1 VSWSD
6 GDRRSGG
13 TTAIDATSVAGTPS
27 LLRAINERTVLECV
41 RRVGPI
47 SRAQLARETALSK
60 PTVSQALAGLQ
71 QAGLVREAGRSK
83 GGKGPTAI
91 LYQLNPRA
99 GWVVGIDIGRRF
111 VRAAIADVTGGFV
124 ARRDERARVRSAAT
138 LIAQVGEVA
147 HGLAAD
153 AGIRWRQVTAAAVG
167 SPGVFHPG
175 QREVSL
181 AHSLPGWGR
190 DGIVELVRRE
200 LGTKTVFE
208 NDVNL
213 AALGE
218 ATHGL
223 GRGIDHLAYLHL
235 GTGVG
240 LGIVV
245 HGELYRGAGGG
256 AGEVAYLPLA
266 GTDVEGPDSRRRG
279 PLDVWASADGVVRA
293 ARDEGITGSLTAA
306 KVFAAAAAGDE
317 RAGRVVAAEAERI
330 ALAVAAVSAV
340 LDPELVIL
348 GGGIGMNAELLLDH
362 VRGRAAELSPFRP
375 RIEVSVLREEAT
387 LYGSVAL
394 ALTAAHELLFDR
406 TAATG

>member
-1 VSWSD
+1 MSWSD

-71 QAGLVREAGRSK
+71 HAGLVREAGRSK

-138 LIAQVGEVA
+138 LIAQVGEIA

-223 GRGIDHLAYLHL
+223 GRDVDHLAYLHL

-256 AGEVAYLPLA
+256 AGEIAYLPLA
-266 GTDVEGPDSRRRG
+266 GTDVEAPDSRRRG

-387 LYGSVAL
+387 LNGSVAL
-394 ALTAAHELLFDR
+394 ALTAAHERLFDR

>member
-1 VSWSD
+1 M
-6 GDRRSGG
+6 
-13 TTAIDATSVAGTPS
+13 
-27 LLRAINERTVLECV
+27 LRAINERTVLECV

-71 QAGLVREAGRSK
+71 HAGLVREAGRSK

-111 VRAAIADVTGGFV
+111 VRAAIADVTGEFV

-138 LIAQVGEVA
+138 LIAQVGEIA

-223 GRGIDHLAYLHL
+223 GRGVDHLAYLHL

-245 HGELYRGAGGG
+245 LGELYRGAGGG

-406 TAATG
+406 TSATG

>member
-138 LIAQVGEVA
+138 LIAQVGEIA

-223 GRGIDHLAYLHL
+223 GRGVDHLAYLHL

-245 HGELYRGAGGG
+245 LGELYRGAGGG

-406 TAATG
+406 TSATG

>member
-1 VSWSD
+1 M
-6 GDRRSGG
+6 
-13 TTAIDATSVAGTPS
+13 
-27 LLRAINERTVLECV
+27 LECV

-71 QAGLVREAGRSK
+71 HAGLVREAGRSK

-138 LIAQVGEVA
+138 LIAQVGEIA

-153 AGIRWRQVTAAAVG
+153 AGIRWRQVTARGGRLPRRVPSGPARGLPRAQP
-167 SPGVFHPG
+167 PGLGARRDRRARPARARDEDRV
-175 QREVSL
+175 RE
-181 AHSLPGWGR
+181 
-190 DGIVELVRRE
+190 RR
-200 LGTKTVFE
+200 
-208 NDVNL
+208 NL

-223 GRGIDHLAYLHL
+223 GRGVDHLAYLHL

-387 LYGSVAL
+387 LNGSVAL

>member
-1 VSWSD
+1 MSWSD

-138 LIAQVGEVA
+138 LIAQVGEIA

-223 GRGIDHLAYLHL
+223 GRGVDHLAYLHL

-245 HGELYRGAGGG
+245 LGELYRGAGGG

-340 LDPELVIL
+340 LDPGLVIL

-406 TAATG
+406 TSATG